1 MGSSALGIN
10 GAALPPGVVPAGPQL
25 LAHHLGKREAD
36 AEADADA
43 DADAQFLGLNTLP
56 IAPLA
61 TGPAPVALAAAPV
74 APVALAAPVA
84 VAPQCQQQV
93 ERKCRQVPVQSSRT
107 IAVPRCVAVPK
118 CVQVP
123 HCVAVPRTHCKAIT
137 RQVPHTVCN
146 PKPVTK
152 CTTVTRTVPETNCV
166 DKPVT
171 DCRSIPIS
179 VPVPTQVEEC
189 TPVARQVC
197 KPVHKKV
204 ARKNCSVHRAVA
216 VHPHTYGHS
225 AKVIS
230 PVAVLTKGVSHERH
244 GRTKGTNYAYGVG
257 KSFSRRDY

>member
-1 MGSSALGIN
+1 MGA
-10 GAALPPGVVPAGPQL
+10 VPKCVTVP
-25 LAHHLGKREAD
+25 HC
-36 AEADADA
+36 
-43 DADAQFLGLNTLP
+43 
-56 IAPLA
+56 
-61 TGPAPVALAAAPV
+61 
-74 APVALAAPVA
+74 VA
-84 VAPQCQQQV
+84 VPN
-93 ERKCRQVPVQSSRT
+93 
-107 IAVPRCVAVPK
+107 CVAVPK
-118 CVQVP
+118 CVPVP
-123 HCVAVPRTHCKAIT
+123 QCVAVPRTHCKAIT
-137 RQVPHTVCN
+137 RQVPH
-146 PKPVTK
+146 
-152 CTTVTRTVPETNCV
+152 
-166 DKPVT
+166 T

-244 GRTKGTNYAYGVG
+244 GHTKGTNYAYGVG

>member
-1 MGSSALGIN
+1 MHSL
-10 GAALPPGVVPAGPQL
+10 
-25 LAHHLGKREAD
+25 K
-36 AEADADA
+36 
-43 DADAQFLGLNTLP
+43 FLHRTDLMKT
-56 IAPLA
+56 
-61 TGPAPVALAAAPV
+61 V
-74 APVALAAPVA
+74 
-84 VAPQCQQQV
+84 
-93 ERKCRQVPVQSSRT
+93 VPVQSSRT
-107 IAVPRCVAVPK
+107 IAVPQCVAVPK
-118 CVQVP
+118 
-123 HCVAVPRTHCKAIT
+123 THCKAIT

-225 AKVIS
+225 AKFIS
-230 PVAVLTKGVSHERH
+230 PVAVP
-244 GRTKGTNYAYGVG
+244 
-257 KSFSRRDY
+257 